1 MVVDTQQKMIFFFFV
16 IRLDLGSE
24 NETDTDADLIERWIY
39 DTLDLLVNFAR

>member
-1 MVVDTQQKMIFFFFV
+1 MVVDTQQKMIFFFV

-24 NETDTDADLIERWIY
+24 NETDADADLIERWIY